1 MNNLL
6 KKVVSLVLVVLM
18 ALSCIVF
25 ASAAGVV
32 YGDVNSDTKINSSDA
47 LLVLQHS
54 VQSIRLEGDQF
65 TAADVNADEKINA
78 GDALSIL
85 QYAVGTINKFP
96 AEDVTDGGDDNE
108 GEEGGAAIPAPKTA
122 AEILAFYTKTV
133 NDARAEIPAYRLRTK
148 SEVTDVDVSGS
159 AFLLSPPSEVKKYE
173 DSLRQKSEYS
183 NLLRADSQTAL
194 QNLPAVCN
202 ITDASK
208 FKSITCTVLAD
219 GNYQIDIVFK
229 DEKDPKAGS
238 PIVTMMSLP
247 DKATLEKTMQDE
259 IDDAVTSDPE
269 LNDIFNEGS
278 DLSGLVNMKITSLQY
293 MNCSVSC
300 VIDSQTGEFVSY
312 KSDSDTKMVLKTVML
327 GTADMITDSTT
338 HSLVEYSNFVY

>member
-6 KKVVSLVLVVLM
+6 KKVVSSALV
-18 ALSCIVF
+18 ALTALGSMVS

-32 YGDVNSDTKINSSDA
+32 YGDVSNDAKINSSDA

-54 VQSIRLEGDQF
+54 VKSIELTGDQF
-65 TAADVNADEKINA
+65 TAADVNADGNINA
-78 GDALSIL
+78 SDALSIL
-85 QYAVGTINKFP
+85 QYAVGKIDRFP
-96 AEDVTDGGDDNE
+96 AEDNGQDDAE
-108 GEEGGAAIPAPKTA
+108 GIPAPQTKN
-122 AEILAFYTKTV
+122 EILALYTKAV
-133 NDARAEIPAYRLRTK
+133 NDARAEIPAYRIRTK

-159 AFLLSPPSEVKKYE
+159 VFLLSPPSEVKKYE
-173 DSLRQKSEYS
+173 DSLRQKSDYS

-202 ITDASK
+202 ITDTSK

-238 PIVTMMSLP
+238 PIVTMLNLP

-293 MNCSVSC
+293 MNCTVSC
-300 VIDSQTGEFVSY
+300 VVDSKTGEFVSY

-338 HSLVEYSNFVY
+338 HSLVEYSNFIY